1 MTRPLPGL
9 GGRRG
14 FVRPSWTIVADLTPR
29 ELLESRELKV
39 LHRTIA
45 ACLAGVLAL
54 CMAGFV
60 ASLLDHHSQAAALN
74 AAETEARTLATEQR
88 SYVDVTDLQ
97 ARTSDLTAKLSG
109 LTANAVDV
117 AALVT
122 QARAALPHTVA
133 LTSVTVTVA
142 ATQPNTSGLASTAL
156 STTPG
161 QIGTVTLTG
170 TAQHLV
176 DLAGYVTALSALPGV
191 IDVVPDS
198 NRSGTQGLAGSWSI
212 TLAFTDALYLH
223 RASSGDK

>member
-88 SYVDVTDLQ
+88 SYVDVTD
-97 ARTSDLTAKLSG
+97 TSMVPNNPLHSTRRANRMVASAASLTMRC
-109 LTANAVDV
+109 VDE
-117 AALVT
+117 
-122 QARAALPHTVA
+122 R
-133 LTSVTVTVA
+133 
-142 ATQPNTSGLASTAL
+142 
-156 STTPG
+156 
-161 QIGTVTLTG
+161 
-170 TAQHLV
+170 
-176 DLAGYVTALSALPGV
+176 
-191 IDVVPDS
+191 
-198 NRSGTQGLAGSWSI
+198 QG
-212 TLAFTDALYLH
+212 
-223 RASSGDK
+223 R